1 MKTFQEDHDRIRAV
15 MTDID
20 GTLVDIES
28 AAIPDEAVSA
38 LKKLRKK

>member
-1 MKTFQEDHDRIRAV
+1 MKLFRKNHDRIRAV

-38 LKKLRKK
+38 LKKLR